1 LKSAILL
8 LSSFIGFPMLLAAQI
23 TLIST
28 DYPTV
33 LTGVDSLKVTTYNSS
48 YPALTPASGGM
59 WDMTVITDSIV
70 DLLSYRVLSDGYSF
84 SDSVT
89 FDEIGSFKFNKT
101 TLYEMNSLGLYEMGF
116 KVEKNAHDL
125 FPLTAEF
132 GDSLFI
138 LNGISSRTVGL
149 FKLNHPTAFL
159 DNSLGLSSYNI
170 NYELSYAVMGYVHE
184 PGVKR
189 TYSSRRDTVRGWGK
203 MRLREQTGMPSEW
216 IDVLQVHEVEVNT
229 DSFFLSGLPLS
240 APLQVMLGITQGK
253 SDTTYLQQYY
263 RKAEVRPLA
272 SVYYKDAGYT
282 QPYKAVVH
290 RQRLPQASL
299 AIKAPVI
306 STGVIFPNPVC
317 NNGTIKIEGQFSGTT
332 YWSITNA
339 WGKVVV
345 SGTKV
350 TSDNIMSIVLPAD
363 IVSGNYLISLIPD
376 SGLPQHYNVLVT
388 GQ

>member
-1 LKSAILL
+1 MKSAILL
-8 LSSFIGFPMLLAAQI
+8 LCSFIGFPMLLAAQI

-28 DYPTV
+28 DYPSV

-48 YPALTPASGGM
+48 YPTLTPVSGGM
-59 WDMTVITDSIV
+59 WDMTLVTDSVSDFLEFRVPTSGAVYGDSSFITVGSYTAPATWSSTIDMSGIV
-70 DLLSYRVLSDGYSF
+70 KHTINCNPISYSLI
-84 SDSVT
+84 SVT
-89 FDEIGSFKFNKT
+89 AGPTD
-101 TLYEMNSLGLYEMGF
+101 TLFIPEQSQMYDFPLR
-116 KVEKNAHDL
+116 KIL
-125 FPLTAEF
+125 FPTSI
-132 GDSLFI
+132 GVVWSTDS
-138 LNGISSRTVGL
+138 RV
-149 FKLNHPTAFL
+149 
-159 DNSLGLSSYNI
+159 NI
-170 NYELSYAVMGYVHE
+170 NYELSYGAMGYAHE

-216 IDVLQVHEVEVNT
+216 IDVLQIHEVEVNT

-240 APLQVMLGITQGK
+240 TPLQVILGITQGK
-253 SDTTYLQQYY
+253 SDTTYLQHYY

-282 QPYKAVVH
+282 QPYKAIVH

-299 AIKAPVI
+299 AIKAPII
-306 STGVIFPNPVC
+306 SAGVIFPNPVC

-339 WGKVVV
+339 KGKVVA

-350 TSDNIMSIVLPAD
+350 TTDNIMSIILPED
-363 IVSGNYLISLIPD
+363 IVSGNYLISLITD
-376 SGLPQHYNVLVT
+376 SGLPQHYNVSVT